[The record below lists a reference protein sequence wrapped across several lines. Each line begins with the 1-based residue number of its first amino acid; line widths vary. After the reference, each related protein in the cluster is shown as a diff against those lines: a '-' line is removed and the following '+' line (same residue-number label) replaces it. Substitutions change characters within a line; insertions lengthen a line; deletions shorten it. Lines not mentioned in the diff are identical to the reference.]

1 MKPTDLEPSSL
12 ECSELGSS
20 RYGPPKCGLCMYA
33 SYDLGKD
40 VSKLIRAKRGSPQ
53 AVLAIC
59 ERREATNSFF
69 NEKHLEHAYSQTRQQ
84 IHHFRQAL
92 VRV

>member
-1 MKPTDLEPSSL
+1 MKPTNLEPSSL
-12 ECSELGSS
+12 KCSELGSS

-33 SYDLGKD
+33 SYLGKN

-53 AVLAIC
+53 EFSPFANDGKLPTA
-59 ERREATNSFF
+59 FF